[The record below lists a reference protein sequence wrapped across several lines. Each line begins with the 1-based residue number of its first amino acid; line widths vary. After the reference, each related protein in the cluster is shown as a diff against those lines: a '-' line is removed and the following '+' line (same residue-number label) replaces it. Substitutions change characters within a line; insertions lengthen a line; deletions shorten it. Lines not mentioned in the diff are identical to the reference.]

1 MNLEFREE
9 IRSGYW
15 NLRVLANADGIH
27 GHVHKLDHPGSWEL
41 GGGGMAGVKREKKRG
56 KEDSREA
63 PIFKVQKE
71 EEYLTGT
78 QDLF

>member
-1 MNLEFREE
+1 MNLELREE
-9 IRSGYW
+9 IRSGYL

-41 GGGGMAGVKREKKRG
+41 VGGMAGVKREKKRG
-56 KEDSREA
+56 KENSREA

-71 EEYLTGT
+71 EEYLKGT